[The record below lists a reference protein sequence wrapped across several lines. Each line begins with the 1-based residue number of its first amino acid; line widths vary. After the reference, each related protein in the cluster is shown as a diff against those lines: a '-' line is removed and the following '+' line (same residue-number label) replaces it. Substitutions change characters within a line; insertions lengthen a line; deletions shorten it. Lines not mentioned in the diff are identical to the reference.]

1 MLGLRA
7 LHAVAGASS
16 RPAAGC
22 GGVATTRGATSGAC
36 SGARPA
42 LASARKSEASHGPV
56 PAARRHSHPN
66 FNVSAAAAPSSGSA
80 GAVVSAAGGSA
91 AGAAVDRSGLVFST
105 GAAGSWDEAAVGS
118 PVVRCYVGDDEQ
130 RWFMWYSGRRADSPA
145 AGGVDAIAPS
155 SGSVGVAIS
164 RDGITWQRGFD
175 TIEGSRGADAASDV
189 GSVMHPNKDWWTF
202 DTCHLAPGD
211 VQVLSNSSVSSG
223 VGVYWMFY
231 SGGDFEPVQLP
242 QGLPAAGAAVA
253 PPPEGVEGLRMRP
266 GLAMSQDGRNW
277 ARIEADHH
285 TGALFDVGGEG
296 EADQLCVRSP
306 QVVNL
311 GPRDMRMFYT
321 SWDVSRRRF
330 VVCMATSPDGFKWT
344 KKGVVFDPAALSAA
358 AAAASSDED
367 PGASSA
373 FDALGPASVSVVRDV
388 DNRQLLMFYE
398 AVGYDNRRSIGLAV
412 SKDGGAVWRRY
423 GAPVLEA
430 AEGGEAAAAAAWDGG
445 DVGHPCAVSMSA
457 GRWRL
462 YYTGRQTS
470 GSGPWN
476 GIGLALSVEGG
487 PSFEGVPVA
496 YRRRAPT
503 AKPAAEGSA
512 Q

>member
-1 MLGLRA
+1 MLGLKA
-7 LHAVAGASS
+7 QLAAAGASA
-16 RPAAGC
+16 RPAASC
-22 GGVATTRGATSGAC
+22 GAVATTRGAASGAC
-36 SGARPA
+36 SAARPVFT
-42 LASARKSEASHGPV
+42 SSGRCEPSHGPV
-56 PAARRHSHPN
+56 PGPRRHSHPN
-66 FNVSAAAAPSSGSA
+66 FSVAAAATPSSGSA
-80 GAVVSAAGGSA
+80 GAVVAAADGSA
-91 AGAAVDRSGLVFST
+91 EVERSGLVFTT
-105 GAAGSWDEAAVGS
+105 GAVGSWDEAAVGS

-130 RWFMWYSGRRADSPA
+130 RWYMWYSGRREDSPA
-145 AGGVDAIAPS
+145 AGGVDALAPS

-175 TIEGSRGADAASDV
+175 AIEGSRGADADADV
-189 GSVMHPNKDWWTF
+189 GSVMQPNKDWWTF

-231 SGGDFEPVQLP
+231 SGGDYEPVQPP
-242 QGLPAAGAAVA
+242 QGLPAGAV
-253 PPPEGVEGLRMRP
+253 PPEGVEGLRMRP

-321 SWDVSRRRF
+321 SWDVSRRRH
-330 VVCMATSPDGFKWT
+330 VALMATSPDGFKWT

-373 FDALGPASVSVVRDV
+373 FDALGPASVCVVRDV

-430 AEGGEAAAAAAWDGG
+430 ADGGGAAAGAWDGG
-445 DVGHPCAVSMSA
+445 DVGHPCAVSMSG

-462 YYTGRQTS
+462 YYTGRQNS

-487 PSFEGVPVA
+487 PTFENVPVQ
-496 YRRRAPT
+496 YRRRAP
-503 AKPAAEGSA
+503 AKPAAEGAA